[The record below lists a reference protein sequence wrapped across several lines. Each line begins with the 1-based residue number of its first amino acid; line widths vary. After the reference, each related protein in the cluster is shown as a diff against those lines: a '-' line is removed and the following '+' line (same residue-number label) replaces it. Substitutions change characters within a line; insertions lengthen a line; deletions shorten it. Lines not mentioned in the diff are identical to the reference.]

1 MEAEASPKPSASGPI
16 VPEGVKQLSIKV
28 EGHELK
34 FTNLDKVL
42 FPRDGVTKRD
52 LINFYDAVADL
63 ILPHL
68 KDRPLSLKRYPNG
81 IDQEFFFQK
90 NIEAHY
96 PDWLRIEPIHSEHRG
111 EAINYVVCNDRAT
124 LLYLAN
130 LACIDQNPWMS
141 RIGSLDNPDY
151 HPDRPGSGGVPVRQA
166 GQGGAAGAGRLDQ
179 LGLEG
184 YPKTTG
190 GDGMHVYIPIEPR
203 YTYEQ
208 ARSFAE
214 ILSRLVLYDDPDL
227 FTTPR
232 SVQKRRKGRVYF
244 DWMQLA
250 ESKTIAAPYVVR
262 AARPRAGS
270 DAAALAGSEARGWSP
285 SISISRTP

>member
-1 MEAEASPKPSASGPI
+1 
-16 VPEGVKQLSIKV
+16 
-28 EGHELK
+28 
-34 FTNLDKVL
+34 
-42 FPRDGVTKRD
+42 
-52 LINFYDAVADL
+52 
-63 ILPHL
+63 
-68 KDRPLSLKRYPNG
+68 
-81 IDQEFFFQK
+81 
-90 NIEAHY
+90 
-96 PDWLRIEPIHSEHRG
+96 
-111 EAINYVVCNDRAT
+111 
-124 LLYLAN
+124 
-130 LACIDQNPWMS
+130 MS
-141 RIGSLDNPDY
+141 RIGSLEYPDY
-151 HPDRPGSGGVPVRQA
+151 ILIDLDPVECPFEKLVK
-166 GQGGAAGAGRLDQ
+166 AAQLVHGRLEQ

-214 ILSRLVLYDDPDL
+214 ILSRLVIYDDPDL

-262 AARPRAGS
+262 ARDRAPVATPLRWQEVKPGLEPEHFNIGNAVARFRKAG
-270 DAAALAGSEARGWSP
+270 RP
-285 SISISRTP
+285 V